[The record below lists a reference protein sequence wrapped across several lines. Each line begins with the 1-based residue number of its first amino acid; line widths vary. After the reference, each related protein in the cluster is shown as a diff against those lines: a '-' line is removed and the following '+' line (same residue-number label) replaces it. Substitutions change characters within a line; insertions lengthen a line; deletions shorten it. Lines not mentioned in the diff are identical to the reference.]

1 MFYKDLMEYSID
13 LEIDRVLSKYKN
25 VYIMTSDT
33 AINGYEQENMFYK
46 NLWTGFFSGGGIC
59 LLTIEKTKRR

>member
-1 MFYKDLMEYSID
+1 MEYSID

-46 NLWTGFFSGGGIC
+46 KLMDRIF
-59 LLTIEKTKRR
+59 